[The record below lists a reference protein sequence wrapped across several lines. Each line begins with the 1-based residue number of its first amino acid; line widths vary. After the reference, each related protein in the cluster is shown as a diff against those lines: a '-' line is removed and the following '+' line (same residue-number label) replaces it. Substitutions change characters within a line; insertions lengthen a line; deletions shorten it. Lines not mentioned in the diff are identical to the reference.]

1 MNEEKALEILKSAI
15 LLEKRGEVFYFNVA
29 NQAKDEAVKE
39 FFMEMANDEK
49 EHVRALTAQFRHFK
63 ENGAFDS
70 GINNELVNQ
79 VSEEVLNPSLKEKIS
94 AASYEAAA
102 LSAAIDFE
110 KRAVDLYGARANEAT
125 DPEEKKLF
133 KWLST
138 WEQGHLDQLVTLD
151 KQLQEKVWNDNNFW
165 PMD

>member
-1 MNEEKALEILKSAI
+1 MKNEKAMEILKSAI

-29 NQAKDEAVKE
+29 NQAKDQAVKD

-49 EHVRALTAQFRHFK
+49 EHVKALRAQFVHYK
-63 ENGAFDS
+63 NTGSFDAN
-70 GINNELVNQ
+70 INTELVNQ
-79 VSEEVLNPSLKEKIS
+79 VSEEVLDPTLKDKIS
-94 AASYEAAA
+94 AAGYEAAA

-110 KRAVDLYGARANEAT
+110 KKAVDLYGSRAIEAT

-151 KQLQEKVWNDNNFW
+151 AELREKVWDDNNFW

>member
-1 MNEEKALEILKSAI
+1 MKEGKALEILKSAI

-49 EHVRALTAQFRHFK
+49 EHVRALKAQFRSYK
-63 ENGAFDS
+63 EKGSFDAA
-70 GINNELVNQ
+70 INSDLVGL
-79 VSEEVLNPSLKEKIS
+79 VSEEILDPTLKDKIS

-110 KRAVDLYGARANEAT
+110 KRAVDLYGKRAEEAS
-125 DPEEKKLF
+125 DPEERKLF
-133 KWLST
+133 TWLTS

-151 KQLQEKVWNDNNFW
+151 KQLMEKVWSDNSFW